1 MTERYDLAVVGGGI
15 IGLGVAFEACRRGLR
30 TVIVARAD
38 RGMASPVSGGMLA
51 PAAEAGE
58 ITPAL
63 AAFAQESC
71 RQYAG
76 FVATLEAV
84 AGEPC
89 GYRPD
94 GTFLVALHRDH
105 WAELTHLAAI
115 QRAAGLRAEPLSAE
129 VMREREPYLSPR
141 QQGGLWL
148 ADDHQVDPRR
158 LHAALRT
165 AVVKLGGTVLDDAR
179 VTALGWTG
187 ERVSGLTI
195 SHRHETLAVESKAVV
210 LAAGV
215 WSTDAL
221 PDVPRLPLRPV
232 RGQIVRL
239 SGPAL
244 ISRVVRTAGVY
255 LVPRL
260 AGELLVG
267 AVSEEAGFDLEPR
280 AGAVLELLREAWE
293 VVPGLAE
300 HAFVETVVG
309 FRPALRDHLPA
320 IGRLGDG
327 LYVATGHYRHGV
339 MLTPITAK
347 LLVDGIT
354 AGVMPAAL
362 APFSPDRFA
371 GLGERLS

>member
-1 MTERYDLAVVGGGI
+1 
-15 IGLGVAFEACRRGLR
+15 
-30 TVIVARAD
+30 
-38 RGMASPVSGGMLA
+38 MLA

-58 ITPAL
+58 ITPEL
-63 AAFAQESC
+63 AAFARESC
-71 RQYAG
+71 RRYAEL
-76 FVATLEAV
+76 VAAVEAV
-84 AGEPC
+84 AGESC

-105 WAELTHLAAI
+105 WAELEHLAEM
-115 QRAAGLRAEPLSAE
+115 QRAAGLRAERLSAE
-129 VMREREPYLSPR
+129 ALREREPYLSPR

-165 AVVKLGGTVLDDAR
+165 AVARLGGVLLDQAR

-187 ERVSGLTI
+187 ERVSGVTLA
-195 SHRHETLAVESKAVV
+195 HGHETLAIEATAVV

-232 RGQIVRL
+232 RGQIVRV

-244 ISRVVRTAGVY
+244 ISRVVRTPGVY

-260 AGELLVG
+260 AGEMLVG

-293 VVPGLAE
+293 VVPGVAE

-309 FRPALRDHLPA
+309 FRPALRDNLPA
-320 IGRLGDG
+320 IGALGDG
-327 LYVATGHYRHGV
+327 LYVATGHYRHGI
-339 MLTPITAK
+339 MLAPITAQ
-347 LLVDGIT
+347 LLIDGIT
-354 AGVMPAAL
+354 TGVMPPAL
-362 APFSPDRFA
+362 APFSPGRFA
-371 GLGERLS
+371 GLGRS